1 MTLVEDYS
9 THDLNLAA
17 FLLSRGHPLRAVA
30 REPGGRCVFRFSI
43 TAREDAPGFLA
54 KVAVPAWDYANALRS
69 LKARVRESY

>member
-1 MTLVEDYS
+1 MTATDLYS

-17 FLLSRGHPLRAVA
+17 FLLARGHPLRAVA
-30 REPGGRCVFRFSI
+30 REPGGRCVFRYPA

-54 KVAVPAWDYANALRS
+54 KVAVPAWDFANALRS

>member
-1 MTLVEDYS
+1 MTLAEDYS

-17 FLLSRGHPLRAVA
+17 FLLARGHPLQAVG
-30 REPGGRCVFRFSI
+30 REPGGRCVFRFPI
-43 TAREDAPGFLA
+43 RAREDAPGFLA